1 MIGKVITRK
10 ELEKLNPAELIRLYS
25 EIIKQLKEKEVIR
38 SNNLVGDLGEYLAI
52 DYYSKT
58 RGLPRLQAAPPS
70 TKNIDAIST
79 DGDRYSIK
87 CITGKTTGVFYGIP
101 KPGEIPD
108 DQIKQSFE
116 YLIVVILNSDFELD
130 KILELDWKTFLKHRR
145 WHSRMNACNVTVAK
159 KVEAEC
165 KTIFAS

>member
-1 MIGKVITRK
+1 MRIDQLT
-10 ELEKLNPAELIRLYS
+10 PTELIKLYS

-38 SNNLVGDLGEYLAI
+38 INNLVGDLGEYLAI

-58 RGLPRLQAAPPS
+58 KGLPKLQAAPPS

-87 CITGKTTGVFYGIP
+87 CVTGKTTGVFYGIP
-101 KPGEIPD
+101 KSGEVPD

-116 YLIVVILNSDFELD
+116 YLIIVVLNSDFELK
-130 KILELDWKTFLKHRR
+130 KILELDWMTFLKHRR
-145 WHSRMNACNVTVAK
+145 WHSRMNACNVTVSK
-159 KVEAEC
+159 RVEAESKIIC
-165 KTIFAS
+165 SS